1 MMADRPGELPENV
14 LAAFEDAG
22 VQGAVIGAHAVGRYI
37 APRMTFDVDVTV
49 IADAAGI
56 AVLLAGL
63 ERAGMVTVRSSGGA
77 QPSGP
82 DFIRL
87 RHPDSGLVLD
97 IQVGKTTFE
106 RELVERAHA
115 RAAGTLP
122 PATAEDLVVLKLISF
137 RLKDRQD
144 VVELLGLPG
153 MDREYIAKRAAEW
166 EVEDRLD
173 ELLRALRDSP
183 G

>member
-1 MMADRPGELPENV
+1 MADRPGELPEDV
-14 LAAFEDAG
+14 VAAFDDAG
-22 VQGAVIGAHAVGRYI
+22 VRAAMIGAHAVGRYV
-37 APRMTFDVDVTV
+37 APRVTFDVDVTV
-49 IADAAGI
+49 IADAKGI
-56 AVLLAGL
+56 AALRGGL
-63 ERAGMVTVRSSGGA
+63 ERAGMVAVRSSGEA

-115 RAAGTLP
+115 GMTQTLP
-122 PATAEDLVVLKLISF
+122 PATPEDLVVLKLISF

-144 VVELLGLPG
+144 VVELLGIPG
-153 MDREYIAKRAAEW
+153 LDREYLAKRAAEW
-166 EVEDRLD
+166 HVEDRLD
-173 ELLRALRDSP
+173 RLLRELRDSP